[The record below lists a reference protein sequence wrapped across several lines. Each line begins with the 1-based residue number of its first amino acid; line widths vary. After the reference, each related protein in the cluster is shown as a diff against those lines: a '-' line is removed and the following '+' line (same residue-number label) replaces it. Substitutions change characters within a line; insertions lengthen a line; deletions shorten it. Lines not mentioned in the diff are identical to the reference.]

1 MRKNRLLTTVV
12 AALVAVGS
20 LGALAGCG
28 TANAKES
35 NNGVKTVKFVLE
47 SQDPPYSYA
56 DKNGNPAGFDFAVLK
71 AIDKKLDNYKFEYSV
86 VDYQTALVGTKQG
99 RYDALIGA
107 FFETPARAKQ
117 YLLSKPYNYFFMNLI
132 VPENS
137 KIESLKDLNGKTL
150 DPIVPTDGRY
160 IAIQNWLKRNPDVKI
175 EVPTVTNQETSQDM
189 FNAVHDGTYDAVYLS
204 KAQYEAVADTLG
216 YTLKVT
222 DPVDAAGT
230 VILYNKKSGEVQKAI
245 DEQIDVLIT
254 DGTLSEISKQYFKQ
268 DNFQK
273 ARELGVLRD

>member
-245 DEQIDVLIT
+245 DEQIDALIT
-254 DGTLSEISKQYFKQ
+254 DALS
-268 DNFQK
+268 
-273 ARELGVLRD
+273 AR

>member
-20 LGALAGCG
+20 LGTLAGCG

-35 NNGVKTVKFVLE
+35 NNGVKTVKFVLA

-56 DKNGNPAGFDFAVLK
+56 DKTGNPAGFDLAVLR

-245 DEQIDVLIT
+245 DEQIDALIT

-273 ARELGVLRD
+273 ARKLGVLRD